1 MKHRISNSTEL
12 PEAVKRSLGIGITKT
27 RVFHLPDGDLV
38 VKAVQDLG
46 EVIIRLTHVTPK
58 DKAKSIE
65 LSEDELRHILLMAR
79 DVRRMSGQGETK
91 R

>member
-1 MKHRISNSTEL
+1 LKYRIASSKEL
-12 PEAVKRSLGIGITKT
+12 PEAIKRSLGIGITKT
-27 RVFHLPDGDLV
+27 RVFHLQDGDLL

-46 EVIIRLTHVTPK
+46 EVVIKLTHVTPK

-79 DVRRMSGQGETK
+79 DVRRMSGQG
-91 R
+91 

>member
-1 MKHRISNSTEL
+1 MKHRIASSNEL
-12 PEAVKRSLGIGITKT
+12 PEAVKRRLGIGINKT
-27 RVFHLPDGDLV
+27 RVFHLRDGDLL

-46 EVIIRLTHVTPK
+46 EVIIKLTHVTPK

-79 DVRRMSGQGETK
+79 DVRRMSGQG
-91 R
+91 